1 LAPFGEPMVTRG
13 TSASIRLNEGVG
25 DVAAIV
31 RALDAQGIVV
41 HQLRLREP
49 TLDDVFLEKT
59 GRSLEGSGDND
70 EDETPS
76 A

>member
-1 LAPFGEPMVTRG
+1 MVTRG

-59 GRSLEGSGDND
+59 GRSLEGSGDID